1 MTLCHEH
8 LYFTEQPID
17 SKKLSNP
24 KYSYLND
31 EPVKAE
37 TMWWTTFNPYSHKD
51 NKNFSPNNQFNSII
65 NEEMKFYKSNGGN
78 SVVEVTTFG
87 KCLKEMKQTSMQA
100 GINIIAGAG
109 YYQAKS
115 LSLSI
120 TSMTTEQI
128 YDSINHD
135 ILFGEEGIRC
145 GVIGEIASDWPI
157 QDFEKRVLKASGQV
171 HEELKIPVIIH
182 PGRDVK
188 APFEVMRLYQEAGG
202 KADKTVMSHLE
213 SEKINKSKSMF

>member
-24 KYSYLND
+24 KYNYLND
-31 EPVKAE
+31 EPVKTE
-37 TMWWTTFNPYSHKD
+37 TMWWTVFNPYSHRD

-87 KCLKEMKQTSMQA
+87 KCLKEMKQTSMQT

-135 ILFGEEGIRC
+135 ILFGEEGIKC

-157 QDFEKRVLKASGQV
+157 QDFEKRVLIASGQV

-213 SEKINKSKSMF
+213 SEKINKSKSNF